1 MATVKTFIGNV
12 KGPKGDRGEKGNKG
26 DEGTTGTRG
35 SRWTEGT
42 AITGTSTVPTVFNTG
57 IADALQED
65 LYLNTDTGNVYRC
78 TTSGDETTAQ
88 WVYACNLKGVKGDT
102 GTKGDPGAKGDPGE
116 KGEKG
121 DPGEKGEK
129 GDPGTASTVAD
140 EMTVAFTEAESRENI
155 ATGEKMS
162 TIMGKIKKFFAD
174 LTAPAFAQMITTKE
188 DLMATKVTGYVPDAK
203 AVADVASELNRKLT
217 ASDNTP
223 FRFGVT
229 ASGEYGYVVTDSAGA
244 DTVIPFKKYGIPT
257 VLYSYGVSNSGAGSV
272 STTKTMPRDGLC
284 IVFAHT
290 CGSNYFLNPTVKLNN
305 VAQKILTS
313 YKADDNTKGGNAA
326 CFEVKKGDSV
336 YALAPK
342 DSGSSGQAGIIMLI
356 I

>member
-1 MATVKTFIGNV
+1 M
-12 KGPKGDRGEKGNKG
+12 
-26 DEGTTGTRG
+26 
-35 SRWTEGT
+35 
-42 AITGTSTVPTVFNTG
+42 
-57 IADALQED
+57 
-65 LYLNTDTGNVYRC
+65 
-78 TTSGDETTAQ
+78 
-88 WVYACNLKGVKGDT
+88 
-102 GTKGDPGAKGDPGE
+102 
-116 KGEKG
+116 
-121 DPGEKGEK
+121 
-129 GDPGTASTVAD
+129 
-140 EMTVAFTEAESRENI
+140 
-155 ATGEKMS
+155 
-162 TIMGKIKKFFAD
+162 
-174 LTAPAFAQMITTKE
+174 
-188 DLMATKVTGYVPDAK
+188 
-203 AVADVASELNRKLT
+203 
-217 ASDNTP
+217 
-223 FRFGVT
+223 T

-244 DTVIPFKKYGIPT
+244 DTVIPFKKYGTPT
-257 VLYSYGVSNSGAGSV
+257 VLYSYGVSNPGAGSV

>member
-1 MATVKTFIGNV
+1 MAEITEWVKKIWKNRITEF
-12 KGPKGDRGEKGNKG
+12 P
-26 DEGTTGTRG
+26 TR
-35 SRWTEGT
+35 
-42 AITGTSTVPTVFNTG
+42 
-57 IADALQED
+57 
-65 LYLNTDTGNVYRC
+65 
-78 TTSGDETTAQ
+78 
-88 WVYACNLKGVKGDT
+88 
-102 GTKGDPGAKGDPGE
+102 
-116 KGEKG
+116 
-121 DPGEKGEK
+121 
-129 GDPGTASTVAD
+129 
-140 EMTVAFTEAESRENI
+140 RE
-155 ATGEKMS
+155 
-162 TIMGKIKKFFAD
+162 
-174 LTAPAFAQMITTKE
+174 LTKE
-188 DLMATKVTGYVPDAK
+188 DGSSEIVTVTRNEGTVSEEGDAFD
-203 AVADVASELNRKLT
+203 ADTMNNLEERIDAGFADVTRKLT

>member
-1 MATVKTFIGNV
+1 M
-12 KGPKGDRGEKGNKG
+12 KGCSP
-26 DEGTTGTRG
+26 
-35 SRWTEGT
+35 
-42 AITGTSTVPTVFNTG
+42 FF
-57 IADALQED
+57 
-65 LYLNTDTGNVYRC
+65 
-78 TTSGDETTAQ
+78 
-88 WVYACNLKGVKGDT
+88 
-102 GTKGDPGAKGDPGE
+102 
-116 KGEKG
+116 
-121 DPGEKGEK
+121 
-129 GDPGTASTVAD
+129 
-140 EMTVAFTEAESRENI
+140 FT
-155 ATGEKMS
+155 
-162 TIMGKIKKFFAD
+162 
-174 LTAPAFAQMITTKE
+174 
-188 DLMATKVTGYVPDAK
+188 
-203 AVADVASELNRKLT
+203 LNRKLT

-244 DTVIPFKKYGIPT
+244 DTVIPFKKYGTPT